1 MFQQHL
7 RSFVVSFLTMNTNA
21 PVSLLTVTFLF
32 FLTCC
37 IDPSEVDN
45 GGFHSNAK
53 KSGTA
58 LKKPATDALV
68 SKQEIA
74 KVAASNMEIMARKQV
89 PILCYHQIR
98 DFRPKDSERAK
109 DYIVPPVKF
118 AEQMKRLADSGYHT
132 VLPGQLMEHLQY
144 GTALPENP
152 VMIHFDD
159 ADLSQFEVAKPIL
172 DKYGFKATYF
182 IMTVV
187 LNKPGYMRKEH
198 VKLLSDEGNVIGSH
212 TWDHM
217 NVKKMEEKDWLT
229 QIEKPSRQLA
239 EITGKP
245 VEYFAYPFGLW
256 NHDVA
261 SKLGERGFK
270 AAFQLSEKRD
280 SSLPLYTIRRVIVP
294 GQWETERVFKFM
306 KGSFR

>member
-7 RSFVVSFLTMNTNA
+7 SSFAVSFLTMNTKA
-21 PVSLLTVTFLF
+21 PVSLLTSIFLF
-32 FLTCC
+32 FLICC
-37 IDPSEVDN
+37 VDPSEVAT
-45 GGFHSNAK
+45 GGFHSNVKLSRPVAK
-53 KSGTA
+53 LTGGASVAG
-58 LKKPATDALV
+58 P
-68 SKQEIA
+68 EIA

-118 AEQMKRLADSGYHT
+118 AEQMKRLSDSGYHT

-172 DKYGFKATYF
+172 DKYGFKACYF

-187 LNKPGYMRKEH
+187 LNKPGYMKKEH
-198 VKLLSDEGNVIGSH
+198 VKQLSDEGNVIGSH

-217 NVKKMEEKDWLT
+217 NVKKMEEKDWQT
-229 QIEKPSRQLA
+229 QIGKPSRQLA

-261 SKLGERGFK
+261 SKLGEHGFK